1 MPFQHDRL
9 SPEQRDIQWSNGQEQ
24 KAIRDEVRRETLG
37 AKEKQQGV
45 IQWPKEEPRNLQ
57 LSEEAEQRETHSSKD
72 EPEEIYTTAVY
83 RKHYIPL
90 ESNPE
95 LFTRLIH
102 KLGVSTSL
110 AFQDVLSIDDP
121 DLLAFIPRPV
131 LALVLVFPTSD
142 SYESQKTK
150 EEALVQP
157 YHGSGKDENV
167 IWFKQTINNACGLY
181 GILHSVSNGDARF
194 HISE

>member
-1 MPFQHDRL
+1 MPLQHVRL
-9 SPEQRDIQWSNGQEQ
+9 SPEQRDIQWSKGQEQ
-24 KAIRDEVRRETLG
+24 KAIPDEAGRETLG
-37 AKEKQQGV
+37 DKEKQQGV
-45 IQWPKEEPRNLQ
+45 IQWPRQEPTNLQ
-57 LSEEAEQRETHSSKD
+57 LSEEAEQRETHSLKD
-72 EPEEIYTTAVY
+72 KPKEIYTTAVY

-102 KLGVSTSL
+102 QLGVSTSL
-110 AFQDVLSIDDP
+110 AFQDVLSIDDH

-142 SYESQKTK
+142 TYESQKAK
-150 EEALVQP
+150 EEALVQA

-181 GILHSVSNGDARF
+181 GILHSVSNGDARH
-194 HISE
+194 HISK